1 MDKTSIRTPQLLRIA
16 RFEYTVGV
24 GVPGSPGCFGVDHF
38 FIAHVDLSSGS
49 SEGGSGGCN
58 FRSAGVE
65 S

>member
-1 MDKTSIRTPQLLRIA
+1 M
-16 RFEYTVGV
+16 
-24 GVPGSPGCFGVDHF
+24 GVPGCPGCFGVDRF